1 MTASFSKMLD
11 PSCVV
16 LELSARKKRPV
27 IEELVATLASTGK
40 VGDARTL
47 ADEILEREKLTST
60 AIGHGIA
67 VPHKLSD
74 QVPETT
80 LAFGR
85 SSAGVKFDAP
95 DNAPV
100 TLVFLL
106 VGPTGAHT
114 AHLRLLSRL
123 SRYLNDPEFRAALHT
138 AQSAEEV
145 TRLFAER
152 EAQT

>member
-1 MTASFSKMLD
+1 MTASFSEILD
-11 PSCVV
+11 PTCVV
-16 LELSARKKRPV
+16 LELSTRKKRPV
-27 IEELVATLASTGK
+27 IEELVAALENAGK
-40 VGDARTL
+40 IGDARTL
-47 ADEILEREKLTST
+47 AEEILEREKLTST

-67 VPHKLSD
+67 VPHRLSD

-123 SRYLNDPEFRAALHT
+123 SRYLNDPEFRGALHA

-145 TRLFAER
+145 ARLFAER
-152 EAQT
+152 EAER

>member
-27 IEELVATLASTGK
+27 IEELVATLESAGK
-40 VGDARTL
+40 IGDTRTL

-74 QVPETT
+74 QVTETT

-85 SSAGVKFDAP
+85 SSQGVKFDAP

-123 SRYLNDPEFRAALHT
+123 SRYLNDTDFRSALHE
-138 AQSAEEV
+138 AQTAEEV
-145 TRLFAER
+145 TRLFADR
-152 EAQT
+152 ESRS